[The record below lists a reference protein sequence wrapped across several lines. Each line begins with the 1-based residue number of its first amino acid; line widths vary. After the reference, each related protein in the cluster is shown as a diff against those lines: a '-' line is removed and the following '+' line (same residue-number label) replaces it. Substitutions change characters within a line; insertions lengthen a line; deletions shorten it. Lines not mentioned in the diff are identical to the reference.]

1 MLIGY
6 AAFSIRLNPIQYTSE
21 WHSVYDRMSFTF
33 IPFLGWVPITTEL
46 GSIYDCILRLYYL

>member
-21 WHSVYDRMSFTF
+21 
-33 IPFLGWVPITTEL
+33 L

>member
-6 AAFSIRLNPIQYTSE
+6 AAFSIRLNPIQLNGIQY
-21 WHSVYDRMSFTF
+21 
-33 IPFLGWVPITTEL
+33 TTEL